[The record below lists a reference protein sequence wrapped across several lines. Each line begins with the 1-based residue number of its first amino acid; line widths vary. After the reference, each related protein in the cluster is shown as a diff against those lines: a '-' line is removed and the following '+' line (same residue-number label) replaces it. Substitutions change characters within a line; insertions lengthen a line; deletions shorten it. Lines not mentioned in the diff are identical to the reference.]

1 MNDSILKLRT
11 FFETRG
17 YEVCSRLGERLGI
30 KAAQIRIFFIY
41 ASFMTLGS
49 PLIIY
54 FALAFVMRIKDFI
67 NSRRTSVFDL

>member
-1 MNDSILKLRT
+1 MKELEEKLRT

-30 KAAQIRIFFIY
+30 QASKIRFFFIY

-49 PLIIY
+49 PLIVY
-54 FALAFVMRIKDFI
+54 FAIAFMLRIKDYI
-67 NSRRTSVFDL
+67 NGHKTSVFDL